1 MSRDTRR
8 KQIIRYWQRSIESK
22 SFNGSPAGD
31 GERRERGGGEIVWI
45 LSRRL
50 SIDLTIGNR

>member
-31 GERRERGGGEIVWI
+31 GERRERGGGD
-45 LSRRL
+45 RL
-50 SIDLTIGNR
+50 DFIAPVVDRSNDR